1 MRIFLCDDSHSFGAV
16 VGFWLEEADDLDLV
30 GIAHD
35 RIEAVAALRDAH
47 PDVVLLDTMAAGDDE
62 LAVDHVR
69 QLAPG
74 AKVVVYSGHEPHAA
88 QQFVRGEPDLY
99 LRKGDEPEHLI
110 DALRELRV

>member
-30 GIAHD
+30 GVAHD
-35 RIEAVAALRDAH
+35 RAEA
-47 PDVVLLDTMAAGDDE
+47 MAAGDDE

-69 QLAPG
+69 QVAPG
-74 AKVVVYSGHEPHAA
+74 AKVVGYSGHEPHAA
-88 QQFVRGEPDLY
+88 KQFVRGEPDLY

-110 DALRELRV
+110 DALRELGD